1 MKRLSLIYYTL
12 GVGNNCTSVSV
23 KELKAKLLIKNVC
36 CLEFKSG
43 PNILFEIGEIRYKVL

>member
-43 PNILFEIGEIRYKVL
+43 PSILFEIGEIRYKVL